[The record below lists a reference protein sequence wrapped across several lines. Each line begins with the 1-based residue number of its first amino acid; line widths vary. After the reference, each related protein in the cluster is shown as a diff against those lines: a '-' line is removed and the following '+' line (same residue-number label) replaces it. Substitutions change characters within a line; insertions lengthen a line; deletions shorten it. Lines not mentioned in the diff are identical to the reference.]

1 MKSKAPLTL
10 VEQIVMVLI
19 FAIAAAICLEAF
31 VFSHKYSGNL
41 DEKAAA
47 LNEASNAAEIL
58 KSCGGD
64 FSAAAEAYG
73 GTAEAGVWQ
82 LSYDSAW
89 HPSGEAYYC
98 LTAIAAEEET
108 PYLGSAG
115 ISVTRSGGEICS
127 LRVCWQEEEADE

>member
-19 FAIAAAICLEAF
+19 FAMAAAVCLEAF
-31 VFSHKYSGNL
+31 VFSHQYSGNL

-58 KSCGGD
+58 KSCAGD

-73 GTAEAGVWQ
+73 GTTENGVWHV
-82 LSYDSAW
+82 SYDKSW
-89 HPSGEAYYC
+89 QPSENAYYC
-98 LTAIAAEEET
+98 LTAAAAEGEM

-115 ISVTRSGGEICS
+115 ISVTRSGEEICA
-127 LRVCWQEEEADE
+127 LRVCWQEKEANE